1 MGLPLS
7 LILACLICRQFT
19 CQVEDLSRLT
29 TTATETD
36 LCKELLSSDLVYT
49 PLAKPMDLDDATVRR
64 VESVVEELEEEC
76 DDVLKIWTTLG
87 R

>member
-1 MGLPLS
+1 
-7 LILACLICRQFT
+7 
-19 CQVEDLSRLT
+19 
-29 TTATETD
+29 
-36 LCKELLSSDLVYT
+36 
-49 PLAKPMDLDDATVRR
+49 MDLDDATVRK